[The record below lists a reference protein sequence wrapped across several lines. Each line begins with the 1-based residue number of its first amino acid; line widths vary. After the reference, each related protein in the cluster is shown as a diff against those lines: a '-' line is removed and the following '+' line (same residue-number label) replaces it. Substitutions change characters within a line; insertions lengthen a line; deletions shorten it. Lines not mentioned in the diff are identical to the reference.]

1 MFLPTRRTRSKR
13 TEHTCRTY
21 YALTLLHA
29 QPGGCRCAVVAAIS
43 VNTTEGWISI
53 VGTIHINDF
62 TFQTLAALQ
71 LAQPTSIL
79 LLLAT
84 FYYGHDDG
92 RDLYV
97 EPSAHAVDGGAL
109 TALRRM

>member
-62 TFQTLAALQ
+62 TFQTLAALDSTHFIPCRYVSSCPPKPGS
-71 LAQPTSIL
+71 AFGSRE
-79 LLLAT
+79 
-84 FYYGHDDG
+84 GG
-92 RDLYV
+92 R
-97 EPSAHAVDGGAL
+97 ESG
-109 TALRRM
+109 